1 MSQTNFHIHV
11 TQWAKLLFSFCG
23 VTAPSGPGPPHCLGF
38 MITLKTHHTWYD
50 SSGQVISPMQ
60 RPDNTAL
67 TICNSSKR
75 AAADQRLGLC
85 SHWDWPSKII
95 VLYIFIAKFLDQ
107 MVHNCINEP
116 FKSGFL

>member
-38 MITLKTHHTWYD
+38 MITLKTHHTWCD

-67 TICNSSKR
+67 TRDIHVYPWQDFESAIPASEQQQTNASDC
-75 AAADQRLGLC
+75 AVTGIGQ
-85 SHWDWPSKII
+85 
-95 VLYIFIAKFLDQ
+95 AKL
-107 MVHNCINEP
+107 
-116 FKSGFL
+116 